1 MTIHFESLGRRVK
14 NFLLGT
20 SCEIA
25 FAKLVFSIAMEN
37 EANILLN
44 ASTPRRSYRAVESPE
59 LDATSVNSE
68 AQSVNSRATTVPV
81 VEKKKYFAYL
91 RNRRFWFIVLHGQV
105 LSWVITCTNSLTT
118 EINNNGTSFPALQTL
133 FVYNV
138 LFLIFTPYT
147 IYKLG
152 WKAWGKLVLFDGWKF
167 FFLAFADVEG
177 NYFIVKAYEYT
188 NILSAALLDNFAI
201 VVVVILSFIFLKV
214 RYHWTQYISIVVC
227 IGGMALLV
235 VSDHLSGKDYSAS
248 DPVKG
253 DLFVIL
259 AAACYG
265 VCNTWEEYF
274 VSKRPLYVV
283 LGQLGMWATIIN
295 GVQCAIF
302 ERDSIRNANWNVA
315 VGLSVMGYT
324 LAMLLLYTTSPIL
337 FRMSSAAFYNLSIL
351 TSDFWSLLIGTRI
364 FGYGVY
370 WLYPVG
376 FVFIV
381 LGVMFYCAAPMTHFG
396 ESFKPWLGENQEQGI
411 AGVGTAK
418 LELQKHNDKD
428 ATEPHVSV
436 VSV

>member
-14 NFLLGT
+14 NFLIGT

-25 FAKLVFSIAMEN
+25 FAKLVYLIAMEN
-37 EANILLN
+37 EANILLS

-59 LDATSVNSE
+59 LDSTSVNSE
-68 AQSVNSRATTVPV
+68 AQSVNSRTSTVPV
-81 VEKKKYFAYL
+81 IEKKKYFAYL

-214 RYHWTQYISIVVC
+214 RYHWTQYVSIVVC

-235 VSDHLSGKDYSAS
+235 VSDHLSGK
-248 DPVKG
+248 
-253 DLFVIL
+253 
-259 AAACYG
+259 
-265 VCNTWEEYF
+265 
-274 VSKRPLYVV
+274 R
-283 LGQLGMWATIIN
+283 
-295 GVQCAIF
+295 
-302 ERDSIRNANWNVA
+302 
-315 VGLSVMGYT
+315 
-324 LAMLLLYTTSPIL
+324 LLRQQS
-337 FRMSSAAFYNLSIL
+337 R
-351 TSDFWSLLIGTRI
+351 
-364 FGYGVY
+364 
-370 WLYPVG
+370 
-376 FVFIV
+376 
-381 LGVMFYCAAPMTHFG
+381 
-396 ESFKPWLGENQEQGI
+396 
-411 AGVGTAK
+411 
-418 LELQKHNDKD
+418 
-428 ATEPHVSV
+428 
-436 VSV
+436 